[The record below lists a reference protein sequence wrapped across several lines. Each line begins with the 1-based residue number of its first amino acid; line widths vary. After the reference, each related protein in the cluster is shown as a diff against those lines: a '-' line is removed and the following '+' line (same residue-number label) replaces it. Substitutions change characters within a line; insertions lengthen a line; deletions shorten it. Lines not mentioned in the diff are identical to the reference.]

1 MCSWQK
7 MRNENF
13 WLDSVWWFGCDF
25 DNLWCCDCF
34 CIASWKSIS
43 YLVYNRMIQLQD
55 TLDWNGDRYGYTVG
69 RERYIRSGH
78 TVDQEMSAQFWYLL
92 FDTSLK
98 RWNDNKIKCWWNQI
112 YVYILNGAIN
122 HCSLCYDFESP
133 SIADLQPWCQ
143 AIQGHLP
150 CLLPL
155 KLRPLRFALSK
166 HLYIPTRSKSVT
178 ILMVFLVCAW
188 LKLNYLQDMKGTNQT
203 TILVFS
209 SPTFQSLCQ
218 TV

>member
-122 HCSLCYDFESP
+122 HCSLSLSLLWFRVPFNSWLAAMVSGNPGPFTLPTSSETEALKIC
-133 SIADLQPWCQ
+133 L
-143 AIQGHLP
+143 IQTPVHSYS
-150 CLLPL
+150 L
-155 KLRPLRFALSK
+155 K
-166 HLYIPTRSKSVT
+166 
-178 ILMVFLVCAW
+178 VCH
-188 LKLNYLQDMKGTNQT
+188 NTNGISCVCMT
-203 TILVFS
+203 ET
-209 SPTFQSLCQ
+209 
-218 TV
+218 